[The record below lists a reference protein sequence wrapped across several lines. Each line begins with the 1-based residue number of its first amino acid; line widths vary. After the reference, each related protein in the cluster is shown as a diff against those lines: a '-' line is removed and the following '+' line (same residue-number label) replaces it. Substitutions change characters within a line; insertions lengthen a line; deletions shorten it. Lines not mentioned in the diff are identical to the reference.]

1 MKRRSIL
8 QGATMAGLAA
18 AMPAFALVPSAR
30 AQEEKP
36 KSMRI
41 SATAQGTS
49 TQLGTIVNV
58 DIIIREFSTDAER
71 QALIEAFQTKGSQGL
86 SRALGKM
93 SSVGR
98 IAITGTLGY
107 DINFIRLID
116 TPTGR
121 TIRFVTD
128 RPIRFGEAW
137 ADTRS
142 RDYDLSAGEIIL
154 SGGDKDKATGTLLPA
169 CEFTLDKEKGL
180 EINLRKNAWKLVNIR
195 VSE

>member
-1 MKRRSIL
+1 MNRRSIL
-8 QGATMAGLAA
+8 KGATMAGFAA
-18 AMPAFALVPSAR
+18 AVPTISLLPSAS

-41 SATAQGTS
+41 QAIAQGTS

-58 DIIIREFSTDAER
+58 DIIIREFSTEEDR
-71 QALIEAFQTKGSQGL
+71 QALIAAFQAKGSQGL

-93 SSVGR
+93 SARGR
-98 IAITGTLGY
+98 IALTGTLGY
-107 DINFIRLID
+107 DINFIRLIE
-116 TPTGR
+116 TPTGK

-137 ADTRS
+137 HDTRS
-142 RDYDLSAGEIIL
+142 SDYDLSAGEIVL
-154 SGGDKDKATGTLLPA
+154 SGGEKDKATGTLLPA
-169 CEFTLDKEKGL
+169 CQFTLDKDKGL
-180 EINLRKNAWKLVNIR
+180 EIELRKNAWKLVNIR

>member
-1 MKRRSIL
+1 MNRRSL
-8 QGATMAGLAA
+8 LRGATMAGFAA
-18 AMPAFALVPSAR
+18 AVPSIALLPSAS

-58 DIIIREFSTDAER
+58 DITIREFSTDAER
-71 QALIEAFQTKGSQGL
+71 QALIEAFQAKGSQGL

-107 DINFIRLID
+107 DINFIRLIE

-121 TIRFVTD
+121 VIRFVTD

-137 ADTRS
+137 HDTRS

-195 VSE
+195 VSD

>member
-18 AMPAFALVPSAR
+18 AVPAFALIPSAR
-30 AQEEKP
+30 AQDEKP

-41 SATAQGTS
+41 NATAQGTS
-49 TQLGTIVNV
+49 TQLGSIVSV
-58 DIIIREFSTDAER
+58 DITIREFSTDAER
-71 QALIEAFQTKGSQGL
+71 QALIAAFQAKGSQGL

-107 DINFIRLID
+107 DINFIRLIES
-116 TPTGR
+116 PAGR

-142 RDYDLSAGEIIL
+142 SDYDLSAGEIVL
-154 SGGDKDKATGTLLPA
+154 SGEKDKSTGTLLPA
-169 CEFTLDKEKGL
+169 CEFTLDKDKGL